1 MNIVDLAKYIIEHYP
16 HPKELS
22 KSRLNKIIYLVDWKF
37 VLEFEKQLTN
47 INWKFNH
54 YGPYVDEIKDEL
66 QKDNRFVITSTTTM
80 YGNPKDIIE
89 LADNK
94 NFVEPNSDEKEIIDF
109 IIDKTKRL
117 YWNEF
122 IELVYSTYP
131 IISQEKG
138 TNLDLV
144 KLAKEYKEI
153 IKSRNLTKR

>member
-1 MNIVDLAKYIIEHYP
+1 MNIVDLTKYIIEHYP
-16 HPKELS
+16 YPKELS
-22 KSRLNKIIYLVDWKF
+22 KARLNKIIYLVDWKF
-37 VLEFEKQLTN
+37 VLEYEKQLTS

-54 YGPYVDEIKDEL
+54 YGPYVDEIKDAI
-66 QKDNRFVITSTTTM
+66 QSDNRFSITSTTTI

-89 LADNK
+89 LVDNK
-94 NFVEPNSDEKEIIDF
+94 NFVEPNFDEKNIIDF
-109 IIDKTKRL
+109 IIDKTKKL

-153 IKSRNLTKR
+153 IKNYKK